1 MTIESQIAALYDR
14 KNRLEKNGKNSEGN
28 GVLRKINRQIRN
40 LEKKVK

>member
-1 MTIESQIAALYDR
+1 MTIDSQISALYER

-40 LEKKVK
+40 LEKQKN

>member
-40 LEKKVK
+40 LEKRVK